1 MTGGQ
6 DTPTPGPP
14 DSELPLGSVSGDEKG
29 GSLTSRT
36 LRNFLWMSGG
46 NGAEAVFKILVLTIL
61 ARLLLPG
68 EFGFV
73 SAALTVVALAEV
85 TGRIGVAP
93 ALIQMQELR
102 REHIATGLVATL
114 ASGFIVAA
122 TVYAIAQPIARLYRM
137 PELVPFVQVFS
148 LLFIIKGAGLVGE
161 ALMQRAMRFR
171 ELAIIQLSSYLFGY
185 ALVAVTMASL
195 GFGAWALVA
204 GQLSQLTIQ
213 SASFLIL
220 TRRDLTVGFQW
231 PVFRGLFRFGLGV
244 TLTQIGGYLS
254 QNGDYFIVGRW
265 LGAEALGFYSRA
277 YLLLN
282 QPAQLVG
289 RAGDQVLFPALSQV
303 QDDRRRVERAL
314 NNALSLVAMTQVP
327 LTVLLLVCAPEII
340 HLLMGPQWGPAVLPF
355 QILVGVLFFRTAY
368 KLVGAMLRATGKVY
382 YMVLWQWS
390 YAGMVL
396 AGALLGQKVG
406 IWGVAIGVSIAVMFC
421 HLFALLL
428 SWKVVG
434 VSSLSS
440 LRRLLSYTGLAL
452 VAAIALIASR
462 AGLAAIG
469 LPGTPSL
476 LLLVAGFTASYAWL
490 FFSRPRLFGAEGD
503 ILRDRILKALHRKR
517 GRS

>member
-6 DTPTPGPP
+6 DTPPPGPP
-14 DSELPLGSVSGDEKG
+14 DGEKPGDKD

-93 ALIQMQELR
+93 ALIQLQDLR
-102 REHIATGLVATL
+102 REHIATGMVATL
-114 ASGFIVAA
+114 ASGLIVAA
-122 TVYAIAQPIARLYRM
+122 IVFSIAQPIARLYRM

-148 LLFIIKGAGLVGE
+148 LLFIIKGMGLVGE
-161 ALMQRAMRFR
+161 ALMQRRMRFR
-171 ELAIIQLSSYLFGY
+171 ELAMIQLFSYLFGY
-185 ALVAVTMASL
+185 ALVAVTLASL
-195 GFGAWALVA
+195 GYGAWALVA
-204 GQLSQLTIQ
+204 GQLSQAAIQ
-213 SASFLIL
+213 ALSFVIL
-220 TRRDLTVGFQW
+220 SQKELAFGFQW
-231 PVFRGLFRFGLGV
+231 HVFRGLFRFGFGV

-303 QDDRRRVERAL
+303 QDDRKRVERAM
-314 NNALSLVAMTQVP
+314 NNALSLVAMTQIP
-327 LTVLLLVCAPEII
+327 LTVLLVVCAPEII
-340 HLLMGPQWGPAVLPF
+340 LLLMGPQWGPAVLPF
-355 QILVGVLFFRTAY
+355 QILVSVLFFRTAY
-368 KLVGAMLRATGKVY
+368 KLVGAVLRATGKVY

-396 AGALLGQKVG
+396 VGALLGQSVG
-406 IWGVAIGVSIAVMFC
+406 TWGVAIGVGIAVVFC
-421 HLFALLL
+421 HLLALLL
-428 SWKVVG
+428 SWLVVG
-434 VSSLSS
+434 LSS
-440 LRRLLSYTGLAL
+440 TASIRRLLNYTGLAIL
-452 VAAIALIASR
+452 AAALLIACR
-462 AGLAAIG
+462 AALAAIG
-469 LPGTPSL
+469 LPDMASL
-476 LLLVAGFTASYAWL
+476 AILVIGFTSVYTWL
-490 FFSRPRLFGAEGD
+490 FFARPGLFGAEGD
-503 ILRDRILKALHRKR
+503 ILRGRILRVLKRKSGR
-517 GRS
+517 G

>member
-1 MTGGQ
+1 MAAGQ
-6 DTPTPGPP
+6 DSSPPGPP
-14 DSELPLGSVSGDEKG
+14 EDGKPGAEPQTGAKGDT
-29 GSLTSRT
+29 LTSRT

-46 NGAEAVFKILVLTIL
+46 NGVEAILKILVLTVL

-102 REHIATGLVATL
+102 REHIATGMVATL
-114 ASGFIVAA
+114 ASGFIVAGI
-122 TVYAIAQPIARLYRM
+122 VYSIANPIARLYRM

-171 ELAIIQLSSYLFGY
+171 ELAMIQLCSYLFGY
-185 ALVAVTMASL
+185 ALVAVTLASL
-195 GFGAWALVA
+195 DFGAWALVF

-213 SASFLIL
+213 TMSFLIL
-220 TRRDLTVGFQW
+220 TRREVTLGFQW
-231 PVFRGLFRFGLGV
+231 SVFRGLFKFGFGV
-244 TLTQIGGYLS
+244 TLTQIGGYVS

-303 QDDRRRVERAL
+303 QDDRKRVERAM

-327 LTVLLLVCAPEII
+327 LTVLLIVCAPEII
-340 HLLMGPQWGPAVLPF
+340 LLLMGPQWGPAVLPF

-368 KLVGAMLRATGKVY
+368 KLVGAVLRATGKVY
-382 YMVLWQWS
+382 YMVVWQWS
-390 YAGMVL
+390 YAALVL
-396 AGALLGQKVG
+396 VGALVGQSVG
-406 IWGVAIGVSIAVMFC
+406 TWGVAIGVGVAVVFC

-428 SWKVVG
+428 SWRVVG
-434 VSSLSS
+434 VTSGPST
-440 LRRLLSYTGLAL
+440 RRLLSYTGLA
-452 VAAIALIASR
+452 AIAAVVLIACR
-462 AGLAAIG
+462 AALAIAGLPDMASLAI
-469 LPGTPSL
+469 
-476 LLLVAGFTASYAWL
+476 LVIGFTTVYTWL
-490 FFSRPRLFGAEGD
+490 FFARPGLFGTEGD
-503 ILRDRILKALHRKR
+503 LLRIRILKVLKRKQA
-517 GRS
+517 GD